1 MSKTDFFVSEQ
12 NGNVAITPC
21 TAKAVTWLNE
31 SGLLD
36 GDEVHLQETVLLHP
50 ECDLGVIK
58 LCLECD
64 GLRIS

>member
-1 MSKTDFFVSEQ
+1 MSKADFFVSEQ
-12 NGNVAITPC
+12 NGSFAITPC
-21 TAKAVTWLNE
+21 TNKAVLWLNE

-36 GDEVHLQETVLLHP
+36 GDEAHLQDTVLLPP